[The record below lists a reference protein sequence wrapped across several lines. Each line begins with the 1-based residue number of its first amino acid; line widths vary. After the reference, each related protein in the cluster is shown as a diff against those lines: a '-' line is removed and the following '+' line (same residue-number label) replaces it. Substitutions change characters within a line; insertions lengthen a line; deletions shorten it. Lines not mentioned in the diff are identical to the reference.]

1 MTKPLIDPK
10 ELFPAVIGFALGLA
24 LIGFFAVLAKTLDLQ
39 LYVDY
44 SNIPRQ

>member
-1 MTKPLIDPK
+1 MSKPLIDPK
-10 ELFPAVIGFALGLA
+10 ELVPAAIGLVLGFC
-24 LIGFFAVLAKTLDLQ
+24 LIGFFAVLAQTLGLQ